1 MADESMIYASLEDY
15 KIKIQ
20 DLRAELE
27 TLTIGSQRYN
37 ETLLELNNT
46 TKEMADKTA
55 SAKDATLSLKDNFS
69 DTVSQITGSMGP
81 MSSALGGVTTS
92 ITGFQTAWSNL
103 TKVFM
108 ANPWV
113 AALTLLLGALMAII
127 KKVSDAIKG
136 NEQTSNK
143 WSKAMATFQPII
155 DAISNAFDW
164 LAEVFVDAISV
175 ITDNLPG
182 FLKSFGKGAKKILDF
197 IGSIVDAV
205 LFVPKVISEGL
216 SKAMPTIMKV
226 ITGPMRA
233 LSKILSSLGA
243 DDWAAKVNSAAN
255 SVAEF
260 GVDAAKTIESVIKNA
275 GTFIKNLGTKVDS
288 AMSSFAAKMVHSRKL
303 KERDIQ
309 LTKEQRQATDELAQ
323 SQLKQGQIRD
333 QIAKETDPKKQV
345 ALYKQLREEQNKAF
359 DKQKKLAQERYN
371 LALEYSKLTP
381 NDKATND
388 NLAKLKADIT
398 KVDAEREHALAR
410 TDRRATKM
418 QERVNKAMSLGNK
431 KAQDAALKRIAEEE
445 RAAIEASKKVFDDLH
460 DKIKGL
466 DGTTDIL
473 LFDLNEEEKRL
484 KLLGKLDEDAQ
495 KTIVNQRYKVRKDDL
510 DSRVKMYEEALKDE
524 KLLDDERKK
533 LTIEYNKLK
542 DEQYKNDKQHEY
554 DLLAIQINAIKTR
567 RDEATKKATNEQSV
581 ETSASNQQYYEELKQ
596 LNDLYEQGKISYD
609 DYLTGLE
616 IAKQNNE
623 QRLNEITAKGN
634 QERIDALKKYWEDI
648 VAQYGADSPEAL
660 EAYANYQKALTDENA
675 RQSNA
680 RMKKNKEEMQDRI
693 KNLKQNMK
701 IAQQLS
707 RSVANVMGTVSDIMQ
722 ANIEEKVRRGEI
734 SEEEAEKE
742 FENVKKLQ
750 IAEAIINTLTGALQA
765 QLSVWAPGSGIHSV
779 WAKIAMSAA
788 LGIQTLAT
796 GYAQVQKIRNTTFG
810 GGGGGGAAQPTIIT
824 GAATPLLNEAQ
835 DLNEL
840 DAMYVTGRQPQD
852 QKVYVLESDITNAQ
866 NNRKVRVTESTF

>member
-15 KIKIQ
+15 KIKIS

-27 TLTIGSQRYN
+27 TLTIGSQQYN
-37 ETLLELNNT
+37 AVLLELNNT
-46 TKEMADKTA
+46 TKEMSDKTED
-55 SAKDATLSLKDNFS
+55 AKVATLSLKDNFS
-69 DTVSQITGSMGP
+69 DIVSQITGSVGP
-81 MSSALGGVTTS
+81 MSTALGGVTTG
-92 ITGFQTAWSNL
+92 IAGFQTAWTNL

-113 AALTLLLGALMAII
+113 AALTVLLGALMTII

-136 NEQTSNK
+136 NETTSNK
-143 WSKAMATFQPII
+143 WSKAMATFQPIL
-155 DAISNAFDW
+155 DAITNAFDW
-164 LAEVFVDAISV
+164 LAEVFVDAIST

-182 FLKSFGKGAKKILDF
+182 FLRNFGKGAKKVLDF
-197 IGSIVDAV
+197 IGGIVDAV
-205 LFVPKVISEGL
+205 LFLPKVVVDAVNS
-216 SKAMPTIMKV
+216 AMPTIMKV

-233 LSKILSSLGA
+233 LSDILAALGA
-243 DDWAAKVNSAAN
+243 DDWAKTVNAAAD
-255 SVAEF
+255 SVTEF
-260 GVDAAKTIESVIKNA
+260 ATDAVDTVNNLIKNA
-275 GTFIKNLGTKVDS
+275 GSFVKELGTKIE
-288 AMSSFAAKMVHSRKL
+288 SSMNSLAGQMEHSRKL
-303 KERDIQ
+303 KEQEIK

-323 SQLKQGQIRD
+323 SQLKQGEIRD

-345 ALYKQLREEQNKAF
+345 ELYKKLREEQNKSF
-359 DKQKKLAQERYN
+359 DKQKELAKQRYE

-388 NLAKLKADIT
+388 NLAKLKAAVT
-398 KVDAEREHALAR
+398 QVDAERAAAMAR

-418 QERVNKAMSLGNK
+418 QERVNKAMSAGNK
-431 KAQDAALKRIAEEE
+431 KAQDEALKRIAEEE
-445 RAAIEASKKVFDDLH
+445 RAAIEASKKVFNDLH

-466 DGTTDIL
+466 DGTTDVL
-473 LFDLNEEEKRL
+473 LFDLNDQEKRL
-484 KLLGKLDEDAQ
+484 KLLGKLDADAQ
-495 KTIVNQRYKVRKDDL
+495 KTMVNQRYKVQKDDL
-510 DSRVKMYEEALKDE
+510 DARMKLYEDAFKNEALM
-524 KLLDDERKK
+524 DDERNK

-542 DEQYKNDKQHEY
+542 NQQYKLDKQHEY
-554 DLLAIQINAIKTR
+554 DLLAIQINSIKTR
-567 RDEATKKATNEQSV
+567 RDEATKKATNEQTV

-596 LNDLYEQGKISYD
+596 LNDLYEQGKISYN
-609 DYLTGLE
+609 DYLAGLE
-616 IAKQNNE
+616 VAKQNNE
-623 QRLNEITAKGN
+623 DRLNEITAKGN

-660 EAYANYQKALTDENA
+660 EAHAAYEKALTDETK
-675 RQSNA
+675 RQTNE
-680 RMKKNKEEMQDRI
+680 RIKENKREAQDRI

-722 ANIEEKVRRGEI
+722 ANIEEKVKRGEI

-750 IAEAIINTLTGALQA
+750 IAEAIVNTLTGALQA
-765 QLSVWAPGSGIHSV
+765 QLSVWAPDSQIHGV
-779 WAKIAMSAA
+779 WTKIAMSAL
-788 LGIQTLAT
+788 LGAQTLAT

-810 GGGGGGAAQPTIIT
+810 GGGTGAAQPTIIT

-835 DLNEL
+835 DINEL
-840 DAMYVTGRQPQD
+840 DAMYVTGRPPQD
-852 QKVYVLESDITNAQ
+852 TRVYVLESDITNAQ